1 MSLAFAFEDIKQLRK
16 LYDFFVGRLTWGKKV
31 RTSKENEFK

>member
-16 LYDFFVGRLTWGKKV
+16 VYDCFVGRLTWEIKV
-31 RTSKENEFK
+31 RTNKENEFK